1 MKQKTLKT
9 YYKEEFIASTM
20 STETTNTNKLREF
33 VDELKRL
40 KVNVIRPD
48 INNCFSDLSDEQK
61 SHGWVTD
68 ALEEANEEAVHNVIK
83 SKHGVD
89 AVVFDPNDP
98 EANKK
103 AQADGRQVIYGGS
116 YNSKVWDKI
125 RSTSESTGSF
135 KSSGSY
141 SAFASPEFQGGA
153 EELPLEKY
161 TDGMK
166 EVVEY
171 TKKVHKEL
179 IGIDVEVSLHDGE
192 GANASYNGRIPRISF
207 FWKV

>member
-1 MKQKTLKT
+1 M
-9 YYKEEFIASTM
+9 
-20 STETTNTNKLREF
+20 
-33 VDELKRL
+33 
-40 KVNVIRPD
+40 
-48 INNCFSDLSDEQK
+48 
-61 SHGWVTD
+61 
-68 ALEEANEEAVHNVIK
+68 
-83 SKHGVD
+83 
-89 AVVFDPNDP
+89 FDPNDP

-116 YNSKVWDKI
+116 YNSKVWDRI

-207 FWKV
+207 FWKVLGRAWFNLKVNRVDIDRLLIHEFGHYYCSDHLDTNYYKALCKLGAKFVDKVRSQKL